1 MFSNKKLSNTNSS
14 IDNIFS
20 KSNNKFNSNIFVSD
34 KSNKDLTSETFS
46 RHVEKFNLNNLN
58 IFKIITFIIISILLL
73 GFIGINIFSNLGE
86 ITDYFIDFTKPVLG
100 AFSYL
105 TGETIKTTI
114 DKTTSGSNTIV
125 GGISNVSSNTLNTTE
140 KGVNTIIN
148 TSGEYTK
155 TGITK
160 LQDKISQKNNIVNTE
175 NNNDYIEN
183 SSLTDEYENTEDNKV
198 KLKSGYCYIGSQ
210 KNKRYCAE
218 ISESSKCMSGDIYP
232 SLDICVNPNIR

>member
-1 MFSNKKLSNTNSS
+1 MFSNKKISNSNSS
-14 IDNIFS
+14 IDNLFS
-20 KSNNKFNSNIFVSD
+20 KSNNQFKSNIFVSD
-34 KSNKDLTSETFS
+34 KNNKDLTTESFS
-46 RHVEKFNLNNLN
+46 GHVEKFNLNNLN

-114 DKTTSGSNTIV
+114 DKTTGGSNTIV

-160 LQDKISQKNNIVNTE
+160 LQDKLLQKNNIVNTE

-183 SSLTDEYENTEDNKV
+183 SSLTDEYENTKGDKV
-198 KLKSGYCYIGSQ
+198 NLKSGYCYIGSQ

-232 SLDICVNPNIR
+232 TLDICVNPNIR